1 MQTDGNPYTEVLN
14 RKHKYVASRGALP
27 WVNSS
32 RLEGEVTAAVAAL
45 KREVA
50 GDLVVLGSGVLV
62 RALAAAGLV
71 DVYWLSIHPLV
82 LGTGT
87 RLFADGAAAYRR
99 LRLTG
104 SVVTTTTGVIIA
116 AYRPTRLREGC
127 TRHRSVGRLRIVRG
141 SCTVVCTC
149 RWAIGDVR
157 RGRTD
162 GPGHRPDGAADQA
175 GRPAAAAASG
185 PGDRAGDRRVG
196 DPRVRLEDQQDGAR
210 AGSVQGA

>member
-1 MQTDGNPYTEVLN
+1 MGEVVVVESVTLDGVMQAPGGADEDRRGGFAHGGWARPYADHVAAETMGAGMGADGAMLFGRRTYEQFHGFWSVQTDGNPYTEVLN

-116 AYRPTRLREGC
+116 AYRP
-127 TRHRSVGRLRIVRG
+127 
-141 SCTVVCTC
+141 
-149 RWAIGDVR
+149 
-157 RGRTD
+157 
-162 GPGHRPDGAADQA
+162 A
-175 GRPAAAAASG
+175 G
-185 PGDRAGDRRVG
+185 
-196 DPRVRLEDQQDGAR
+196 
-210 AGSVQGA
+210 